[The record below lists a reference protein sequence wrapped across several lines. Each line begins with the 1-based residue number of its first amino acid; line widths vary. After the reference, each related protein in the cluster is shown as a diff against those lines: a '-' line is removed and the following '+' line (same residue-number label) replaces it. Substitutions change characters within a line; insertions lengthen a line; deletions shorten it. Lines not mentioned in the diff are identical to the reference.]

1 MADLSKNQLWGD
13 INAKSSNVNTNITG
27 PSYSYSDH
35 IPTPDSLGVGSD
47 GTFSQLGRNSSAIV
61 RYVDDLIDGDPLGNQ
76 FFVNT
81 GGTCN
86 APDGSVQP
94 RYNYVNN
101 VSAGLITGILED
113 IGSLNPLYLFNSL
126 TSDGSPSC
134 ECYTCQTSDGPQ
146 SYFLNTDLSPDFSTS
161 LCTKVDPSV
170 CAGKE
175 SFTNKSESKL
185 PFFIALGLL
194 GILIVL
200 RKN

>member
-1 MADLSKNQLWGD
+1 MADLSKNSLWGN
-13 INAKSSNVNTNITG
+13 INAKSSNVDINITG

-101 VSAGLITGILED
+101 VSSGLITGILED
-113 IGSLNPLYLFNSL
+113 IGGLNPLYLFNSL
-126 TSDGSPSC
+126 ISDGTPSC
-134 ECYTCQTSDGPQ
+134 ECYTCQTYLDILPN
-146 SYFLNTDLSPDFSTS
+146 Y
-161 LCTKVDPSV
+161 LC
-170 CAGKE
+170 
-175 SFTNKSESKL
+175 
-185 PFFIALGLL
+185 
-194 GILIVL
+194 
-200 RKN
+200 

>member
-1 MADLSKNQLWGD
+1 MADLSKNSLWGD
-13 INAKSSNVNTNITG
+13 ISNKTSNLETDIVG

-35 IPTPDSLGVGSD
+35 IPTPDSLGVGSN
-47 GTFSQLGRNSSAIV
+47 GTFSQLGTNSSAIV
-61 RYVDDLIDGDPLGNQ
+61 RYADELIGGDALGNQ

-86 APDGSVQP
+86 APDGSIQP

-101 VSAGLITGILED
+101 VSSGLIPGILED
-113 IGSLNPLYLFNSL
+113 IGGLNPLYLFNSL
-126 TSDGSPSC
+126 ISDGTPSC
-134 ECYTCQTSDGPQ
+134 ECYTCQTSDGLK
-146 SYFLNTDLSPDFSTS
+146 SYFLNTDLTPDFSTS
-161 LCTKVDPSV
+161 LCTKVDPSI

-175 SFTNKSESKL
+175 SFTNKSDSKL